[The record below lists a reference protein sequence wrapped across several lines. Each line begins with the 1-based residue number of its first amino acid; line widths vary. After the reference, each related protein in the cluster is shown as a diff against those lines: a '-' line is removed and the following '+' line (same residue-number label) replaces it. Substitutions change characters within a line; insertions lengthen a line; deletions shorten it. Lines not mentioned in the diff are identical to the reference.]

1 MQGVYKENSGV
12 KWIKSVLT
20 FFSFFFFKDKGEIAK
35 KEMEVKKEQLSV
47 ATEEAQ
53 SHGNK
58 KTELGNIVKKKK
70 QALKFTQVRHL
81 ICDLLREKGPTA
93 VKHRFKT
100 QLTAFSVQML
110 CNIFTSVS

>member
-1 MQGVYKENSGV
+1 
-12 KWIKSVLT
+12 
-20 FFSFFFFKDKGEIAK
+20 
-35 KEMEVKKEQLSV
+35 MEVKKEQLSV

-81 ICDLLREKGPTA
+81 SYTI
-93 VKHRFKT
+93 
-100 QLTAFSVQML
+100 
-110 CNIFTSVS
+110 

>member
-1 MQGVYKENSGV
+1 
-12 KWIKSVLT
+12 
-20 FFSFFFFKDKGEIAK
+20 
-35 KEMEVKKEQLSV
+35 MEVKKEQLSV

-81 ICDLLREKGPTA
+81 LYTI
-93 VKHRFKT
+93 
-100 QLTAFSVQML
+100 
-110 CNIFTSVS
+110 

>member
-100 QLTAFSVQML
+100 QLTAFFLYRL
-110 CNIFTSVS
+110 CNIFTSTS